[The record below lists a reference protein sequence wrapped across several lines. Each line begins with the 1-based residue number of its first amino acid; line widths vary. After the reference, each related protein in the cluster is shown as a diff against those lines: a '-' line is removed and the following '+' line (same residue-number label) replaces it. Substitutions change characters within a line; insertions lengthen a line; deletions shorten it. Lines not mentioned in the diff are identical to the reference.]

1 MSRPDPKEVFGR
13 RLEQARKMR
22 GLSLRALADA
32 AGGRVSYNALHRYE
46 RGEMMPGDEV
56 LIAVADA
63 LDKPLDF
70 FFQPFSVEL
79 SGVQFRK
86 KMKLPAKL
94 EDSIKEQALDFFERY
109 IEIEQVLGLPNKF
122 KSPLEGIS
130 VTEPAQAES
139 AAEKV
144 RDAWKLGRGPLPNV
158 FEMLD
163 SNGIKSM
170 AVDAPASFDGFSGWA
185 DGHPIVVV
193 GKWLDRDLP
202 RKRFTT
208 LHEIAHILIHPDDVT
223 ERKERE
229 KCCHRFAGAMLMPRK
244 AFETEWGGFRR
255 RISLEELK
263 DLKRRWG
270 MSIAAMMLRANE
282 LGLLDPPL
290 YQRFLIAYKAKGWH
304 RGEPGAYP
312 GVEVS
317 HRFEQLVLRAAS
329 ENLITMSKAAALL
342 NQPQADLRNLLSDFA

>member
-13 RLEQARKMR
+13 RLEQARRMR

-32 AGGRVSYNALHRYE
+32 TEGKVSYNALHRYE
-46 RGEMMPGDEV
+46 HGEMMPGDEV
-56 LIAVADA
+56 LIAVANI

-86 KMKLPAKL
+86 KTRLPSKL
-94 EDSIKEQALDFFERY
+94 EDSFKEQALDFFERY
-109 IEIEQVLGLPNKF
+109 IEIEQILGLPNKF
-122 KSPLEGIS
+122 RSPLVGIR
-130 VTEPAQAES
+130 VPEPSAAEA

-144 RDAWKLGRGPLPNV
+144 RDAWKLGRDPLPNV

-163 SNGIKSM
+163 ANGIKSLV
-170 AVDAPASFDGFSGWA
+170 VDAPDSFDGFSGWA
-185 DGHPIVVV
+185 DSHPIVVV
-193 GKWLDRDLP
+193 GSWLDQDLP

-208 LHEIAHILIHPDDVT
+208 LHEVAHILIHPNDLA
-223 ERKERE
+223 ERKDRE
-229 KCCHRFAGAMLMPRK
+229 KCCHRFAGAMLMPMK
-244 AFETEWGGFRR
+244 AFETEWGGYRH

-270 MSIAAMMLRANE
+270 MSIAAIMLRAND
-282 LGLLDPPL
+282 LGLLDPSL
-290 YQRFLIAYKAKGWH
+290 YQRFLIAYRSKGWH
-304 RGEPGAYP
+304 RGEPGVYP

-317 HRFEQLVLRAAS
+317 HRFEQLVLRAAG

-342 NQPQADLRNLLSDFA
+342 NQSQIEVRNLLSDFA

>member
-1 MSRPDPKEVFGR
+1 
-13 RLEQARKMR
+13 
-22 GLSLRALADA
+22 
-32 AGGRVSYNALHRYE
+32 
-46 RGEMMPGDEV
+46 MMPGDKV
-56 LIAVADA
+56 LIAVADV
-63 LDKPLDF
+63 LNKPLDF

-86 KMKLPAKL
+86 KMRLPAKL

-122 KSPLEGIS
+122 KSPLAGIS

-144 RDAWKLGRGPLPNV
+144 RDAWKLGRDSLPNV

-163 SNGIKSM
+163 SNGIKSL
-170 AVDAPASFDGFSGWA
+170 AVDAPDSFDGFSGWA

-193 GKWLDRDLP
+193 GNWLDRDLP

-208 LHEIAHILIHPDDVT
+208 LHEIAHILIHPNDVI

-244 AFETEWGGFRR
+244 AFETAWGGYRR
-255 RISLEELK
+255 HISLKELK

-270 MSIAAMMLRANE
+270 MSIAAIMRRASD
-282 LGLLDPPL
+282 LDLLDPQL
-290 YQRFLIAYKAKGWH
+290 YQRFLVTSRSKGWH
-304 RGEPGAYP
+304 RKEPGDYL

-317 HRFEQLVLRAAS
+317 HRFEQLVLRAAG

-342 NQPQADLRNLLSDFA
+342 NQPQAELRGLLSDFA